1 MNSYEVVAETPTS
14 RGYRFTQTE
23 GQGKGRKIWIDK
35 DKHSL
40 NVTVGNLYLIE
51 TNRNL
56 DSDSIKNSQY
66 IKLAK
71 FSSITEKK

>member
-1 MNSYEVVAETPTS
+1 MNSYEVIAETPTS

-23 GQGKGRKIWIDK
+23 GKGKGRKIWIDK

-40 NVTVGNLYLIE
+40 NVVVGNLYLIE

-56 DSDSIKNSQY
+56 DSEKIKNNQY
-66 IKLAK
+66 IKLEK
-71 FSSITEKK
+71 FSITEKK